1 MHERRRSES
10 GDRTDPLIK
19 LIEHWK
25 KRVIALLTLIS
36 LGLIAVMVVLLEV
49 SNCSR
54 HAIITRQNSN
64 RKRFTDQ
71 SAVSRSPLAVWNH
84 GTFGMDLVKIA
95 AGATGGRAVVE
106 IIGFRRE
113 QAQAVLSD
121 LLVDH

>member
-49 SNCSR
+49 SELVGAFQLLRTRHYHAPEQQQEAFHRPERRQSVPARGLESR
-54 HAIITRQNSN
+54 DVWHGSSQNRRRRNGGASGCGN
-64 RKRFTDQ
+64 HRI
-71 SAVSRSPLAVWNH
+71 SP
-84 GTFGMDLVKIA
+84 
-95 AGATGGRAVVE
+95 
-106 IIGFRRE
+106 
-113 QAQAVLSD
+113 
-121 LLVDH
+121 